1 MRAIRLLVIPL
12 ALSLPLALLLP
23 LGGCTW
29 LANTLGGTP
38 DQSSKTAIVEG
49 FIDACDIYA
58 ATLKDAAVAAQAH
71 LLNEATIAKIKAAR
85 PGVESICPPQGTMPE
100 NATGALVSV
109 VQGTA
114 QIVAAVK
121 GAKP

>member
-1 MRAIRLLVIPL
+1 MPANRLLPMSML
-12 ALSLPLALLLP
+12 FLLLP

-29 LANTLGGTP
+29 LANTFAPTP
-38 DQSSKTAIVEG
+38 DQASKTAIVEG

-58 ATLKDAAVAAQAH
+58 AALKDAAAANEAH
-71 LLNEATIAKIKAAR
+71 LLNAATVARIKAIR

-100 NATGALVSV
+100 NATAALVTV

-114 QIVAAVK
+114 QIVAAMK
-121 GAKP
+121 GANP

>member
-1 MRAIRLLVIPL
+1 MRALRLLVIPL
-12 ALSLPLALLLP
+12 GLSLPLSLP

-29 LANTLGGTP
+29 LANTFAGTP
-38 DQSSKTAIVEG
+38 DQSTKTAIVEG

-58 ATLKDAAVAAQAH
+58 AALKDAAVAAQAH
-71 LLNEATIAKIKAAR
+71 LLNDAAIARIKAIR

-114 QIVAAVK
+114 QIVTAVK
-121 GAKP
+121 GSGS

>member
-1 MRAIRLLVIPL
+1 MRALRLLVIPL
-12 ALSLPLALLLP
+12 ALSLPLYLP

-38 DQSSKTAIVEG
+38 DQSTKTAIVEG

-58 ATLKDAAVAAQAH
+58 AALKDAAVAAQAH
-71 LLNEATIAKIKAAR
+71 MLSDATIAKIKAVR
-85 PGVESICPPQGTMPE
+85 PGVESICPPKGMMPE

-121 GAKP
+121 GANP